1 VNLGSFIDRHEI
13 EPDSEF
19 QARLFNSIEAFR
31 QAGKT
36 ACWLKVPLELGQLI
50 PAAGKHGFQFH
61 HAEGSEATLVL
72 WLKNDV
78 ESRIPTFATH
88 QVGVGGLVIR
98 NKGQSEPEILVVREA
113 GNQYVDFKLP
123 GGLADLGEDFGAAA
137 VREVFEE
144 TGIQTSFEGLLTMR
158 HQHGVAFGRSDIY
171 CIAKLQTLED
181 SSEATAITRCEYE
194 LEKVWWM
201 PLSEARAKNSHPMM
215 AVALD
220 AAENSGGLL
229 SLAEEEHPSVVPGRA
244 PYKLYFARGGVF
256 SSHSHPA

>member
-1 VNLGSFIDRHEI
+1 M
-13 EPDSEF
+13 
-19 QARLFNSIEAFR
+19 
-31 QAGKT
+31 
-36 ACWLKVPLELGQLI
+36 
-50 PAAGKHGFQFH
+50 
-61 HAEGSEATLVL
+61 
-72 WLKNDV
+72 
-78 ESRIPTFATH
+78 
-88 QVGVGGLVIR
+88 
-98 NKGQSEPEILVVREA
+98 
-113 GNQYVDFKLP
+113 
-123 GGLADLGEDFGAAA
+123 GEDFGAAA

-171 CIAKLQTLED
+171 CIAKLQTLEG

-256 SSHSHPA
+256 YSHSHPA